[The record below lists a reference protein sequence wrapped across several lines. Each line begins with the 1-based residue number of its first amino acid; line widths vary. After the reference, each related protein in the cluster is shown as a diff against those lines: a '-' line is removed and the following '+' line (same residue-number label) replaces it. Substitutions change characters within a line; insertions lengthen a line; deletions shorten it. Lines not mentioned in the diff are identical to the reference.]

1 MGIQHL
7 SRLIPEQAARKPQK
21 IALRYR
27 EPHTGLWESVS
38 WKQFDR
44 SVLRTAAALLDSGLK
59 EFDSVGLFSLNR
71 PECLYVDYAA
81 YSIRAKSIP
90 LYATSTAAQ
99 LAFILEDAGIEL
111 LFVGGQYQYDR
122 AHEVKMDGS
131 RLKQIVVLD
140 PDVRLAISDS
150 STLYFSDFIQ
160 RGYHARWQNRVEEIR
175 KDAMEEDVAN
185 ILYTSGT
192 SGQSKGVILTHAMF
206 LEAMRVNDLK
216 IPRLRSDASSMCF
229 LPMTHIFEKAWDA
242 FCLIRGIRLDINEQP
257 TQIQMVL
264 KETHP
269 NCMCAVPR
277 FWEKVHEGIQSQ
289 LSQKS
294 IGLQKMFERA
304 IHVGEQYNIDYK
316 RQGLR
321 PSFRLTVAYQFYNHL
336 LFKTI
341 RKKVG
346 LDRGEIFPVAGAR
359 FSDELLRFFLSMGLP
374 MVYGYGLTEST
385 ATVSCFDSV
394 NYRIGTVG
402 TCVDGLEVRISD
414 TGEILLKGKTI
425 TPGYHNNPEANAEA
439 FDDEGFFHTGD
450 AGLLEQGGHLVVTD
464 RIKDLFKTS
473 NGKYIA
479 PQWIETTLS
488 SDPYIDM
495 ALVIGEERKF
505 VSALIVPAYAL
516 MPDLAA
522 TLGMEM
528 TSMEAFLKDSRV
540 HEWYANRIRVL
551 QKQMA
556 GYERVRAFVLLP
568 EPFSMESGELTNTL
582 KMRRRAIMSRYEA
595 LIEAMYV

>member
-21 IALRYR
+21 IALRHR

-216 IPRLRSDASSMCF
+216 IPRLRPDASSMCF

-321 PSFRLTVAYQFYNHL
+321 PSFRLTVSYQFYNHL

-359 FSDELLRFFLSMGLP
+359 LSDELLRFFLSMGLP

-394 NYRIGTVG
+394 HYRIGTVG

>member
-7 SRLIPEQAARKPQK
+7 SRLLPEQAARKPQK

-71 PECLYVDYAA
+71 PECLYVDFAA

-99 LAFILEDAGIEL
+99 LAFILEDAEIEM

-140 PDVRLAISDS
+140 PDVRLALSDS

-316 RQGLR
+316 RQALR

-359 FSDELLRFFLSMGLP
+359 LSDELLRFFLSMGLP